1 MIQREG
7 AAMGKT
13 LYLLRHAKSSW
24 SDATID
30 DHDRPLQAKGERRAA
45 AQCRYL
51 EDHGIKPDLVLCST
65 AQRARQTY
73 DIVASALGQP
83 EVRYE
88 SAIYEAEP
96 QDIIALVNG
105 IDDRFDSVV
114 IVGHDPTFQILA
126 ATLAMTATGDAMERV
141 KRKFPTC
148 GLATLTF
155 GDAGW
160 SSVGKGVGH
169 LEAFHVPQDDPVA

>member
-1 MIQREG
+1 MS
-7 AAMGKT
+7 KT

-24 SDATID
+24 ADATID

-45 AQCRYL
+45 AQR
-51 EDHGIKPDLVLCST
+51 DHMKSRGIHADLVLCST
-65 AQRARQTY
+65 ALRARQTY
-73 DIVASALGQP
+73 DIVAPALGEP

-88 SAIYEAEP
+88 AGIYEADP
-96 QDIIALVNG
+96 GDIITMLNRL
-105 IDDRFDSVV
+105 DDRYDNVL
-114 IVGHDPTFQILA
+114 IVGHDPTFQMLA

-148 GLATLTF
+148 ALATLTF

-160 SSVGKGVGH
+160 ASVAKGVGH
-169 LEAFHVPQDDPVA
+169 LEDFYTAEDDPVA

>member
-1 MIQREG
+1 MS
-7 AAMGKT
+7 KT
-13 LYLLRHAKSSW
+13 LYFLRHAKSSW

-30 DHDRPLQAKGERRAA
+30 DHDRPLQAKGKKRAE
-45 AQCRYL
+45 AQR
-51 EDHGIKPDLVLCST
+51 DSMAKHGIRVDLVLCST
-65 AQRARQTY
+65 ALRARQTY
-73 DIVASALGQP
+73 DIVASALGSP

-88 SAIYEAEP
+88 AGIYEAEP
-96 QDIIALVNG
+96 QDIIGMVNRL
-105 IDDRFDSVV
+105 DDRYDNVL
-114 IVGHDPTFQILA
+114 IVGHDPTFQMLA
-126 ATLAMTATGDAMERV
+126 ANLAMTATGDAMDRV

-160 SSVGKGVGH
+160 GGVAKGVGH